1 VYLSAPP
8 PPNQKG
14 RKMANSWLR
23 LWHEMPNDPK
33 WRTISKISSEP
44 IPSVI
49 AVYLHLL
56 VSASQNI
63 PRGKIDIVPEDLA
76 SALEIET
83 DSVMKIVEAMQ
94 GRVLDGEAIKGW
106 EKRQPVR
113 EDASADRV
121 KKWRE
126 RHRTK

>member
-1 VYLSAPP
+1 
-8 PPNQKG
+8 
-14 RKMANSWLR
+14 
-23 LWHEMPNDPK
+23 MPNDPK

-121 KKWRE
+121 KK
-126 RHRTK
+126 